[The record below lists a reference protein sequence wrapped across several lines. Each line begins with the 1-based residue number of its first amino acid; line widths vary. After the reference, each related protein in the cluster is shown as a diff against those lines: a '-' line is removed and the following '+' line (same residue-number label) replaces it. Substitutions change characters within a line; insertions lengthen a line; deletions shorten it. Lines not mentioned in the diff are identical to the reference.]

1 LANHIRKALTDAEAE
16 DFAACVA
23 RPEPFPGGGSV
34 AAYAGSL
41 AAALGE
47 MMAGLTEGRAK
58 FSAQGSRIRKIHK
71 ELTDS
76 RNELKKLAEE
86 DAVAYQYVLNARR
99 LPKNNEEEKG
109 ARSEAIER
117 TTKDATETPLRNAR
131 AAFKV
136 LELLRI
142 LMDIG
147 NPNVRTDVAIGAQL
161 AYASLKSS
169 QYNILTNIPGIKD
182 KAFTESCRKEAANFV
197 RRAREIMQ
205 QIDVIIQG
213 S

>member
-1 LANHIRKALTDAEAE
+1 MDMKDE

-34 AAYAGSL
+34 AAHAGSL

-58 FSAQGSRIRKIHK
+58 FSGQDSRIREIHK
-71 ELTDS
+71 ELTTA

-86 DAVAYQYVLNARR
+86 DSAAFQSVLNARR
-99 LPKNNEEEKG
+99 LPNSGEEEKA
-109 ARSEAIER
+109 ARAEAIER
-117 TTKDATETPLRNAR
+117 ATKDATETPLRNAR
-131 AAFKV
+131 AVFGI

-147 NPNVRTDVAIGAQL
+147 NPNARTDVAIGAQL
-161 AYASLKSS
+161 AYASLKSA
-169 QYNILTNIPGIKD
+169 QYNILTNIPGIED
-182 KAFTESCRKEAANFV
+182 KAFAESCRKETGDLV
-197 RRAREIMQ
+197 QKAREIMR
-205 QIDVIIQG
+205 QIDLIIQG